1 MHLKMHETPINVLR
15 FLRKRIREVPKRQLA
30 MFNELIL
37 KLNLGHPKLMLQA
50 LLKLRN
56 RRIKQ
61 QLLPRVEEQDQRKDQ
76 PNEDRELERI
86 YQHLEE
92 LYYQEFLGD

>member
-1 MHLKMHETPINVLR
+1 
-15 FLRKRIREVPKRQLA
+15 
-30 MFNELIL
+30 
-37 KLNLGHPKLMLQA
+37 MLQA

-92 LYYQEFLGD
+92 LYYQEFLGDWEEDEDEWVLNLPGVSQGYQ

>member
-1 MHLKMHETPINVLR
+1 MLC
-15 FLRKRIREVPKRQLA
+15 
-30 MFNELIL
+30 ELIL

-50 LLKLRN
+50 LLKLRD